1 MAALQFWSRNN
12 EFIIKISIET
22 AMPCKIAFIV
32 QDSKINCCDLIN
44 DVQEVNGTFDYY
56 CRVPLCGAY
65 TIIRVF
71 NVDYGDLQ
79 NGEDST
85 FRSSKG
91 KIGEFDFKILELE
104 KRLDEGDVN
113 STTQSFINLAQKFSF
128 NAGILQTD
136 TTYTSTFG
144 KFNITYLDEIRDYET
159 KQFIDTPFRISA
171 ENGLIE
177 ASKKHII
184 NYTVPMRMVL
194 LLHEYAHFYLNQDI
208 SNEVE
213 ADIRGLLIY
222 LSLGYPRKE
231 AYEAFGEAVDGNKTA
246 ENEKRLKIIKK
257 FISDFENKNY
267 LFNE

>member
-1 MAALQFWSRNN
+1 MAAIQFWSRSS

-22 AMPCKIAFIV
+22 NKPCKMAFIV
-32 QDSKINCCDLIN
+32 QDSKTPYCDLIN
-44 DVQEVNGTFDYY
+44 DVQDVNGSFDYY
-56 CRVPLCGAY
+56 CRVPLCSSY

-71 NVDYGDLQ
+71 NIDNGDLQ
-79 NGEDST
+79 NGQDQT
-85 FRSSKG
+85 FKSKTG
-91 KIGEFDFKILELE
+91 KIGDFDFDILELE
-104 KRLDEGDVN
+104 KRLDECDIN
-113 STTQSFINLAQKFSF
+113 LSTQSFIRLAQKFSF
-128 NAGILQTD
+128 NAGILNTD
-136 TTYTSTFG
+136 VTYTSGNG

-171 ENGLIE
+171 ESGLIE

-231 AYEAFGEAVDGNKTA
+231 AYEAFDEAVDGNKTA
-246 ENEKRLKIIKK
+246 DNEKRLKIINQ